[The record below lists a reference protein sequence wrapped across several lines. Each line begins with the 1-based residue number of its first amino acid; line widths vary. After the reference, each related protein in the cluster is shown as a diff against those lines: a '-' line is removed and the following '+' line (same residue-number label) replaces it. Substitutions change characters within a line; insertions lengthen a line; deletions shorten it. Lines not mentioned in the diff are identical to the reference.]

1 MLRFVALKVLKA
13 NFIYLTTRHTVG
25 ILNLFLVNKSIDK
38 KVLIPYFTYLV
49 ISGLTKLVLFFSFNL
64 IVVWNENR
72 SSFFFLLTV
81 WRSSYTGSEIRGIH
95 A

>member
-49 ISGLTKLVLFFSFNL
+49 ISGLTKLVLFSHLNL
-64 IVVWNENR
+64 SLFEMKIEAH
-72 SSFFFLLTV
+72 FFLLTV